1 MDKELIKKLVDIK
14 LDALDTAIGIIPA
27 KRAEKFVCFGKTV
40 LEAVNKHVDAKKPE
54 EAGKIKGVSI
64 E

>member
-1 MDKELIKKLVDIK
+1 MDKELIRKLVDIK
-14 LDALDTAIGIIPA
+14 LDALDTAIGIIPG
-27 KRAEKFVCFGKTV
+27 KRAEKLICLGKTV
-40 LEAVNKHVDAKKPE
+40 LEAVNEHVDAKKPE